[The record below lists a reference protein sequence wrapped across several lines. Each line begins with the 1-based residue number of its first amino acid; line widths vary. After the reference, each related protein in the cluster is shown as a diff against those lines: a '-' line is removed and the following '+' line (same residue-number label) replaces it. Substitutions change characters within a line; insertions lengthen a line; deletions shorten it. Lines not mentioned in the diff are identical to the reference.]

1 VRACGWGRS
10 NPDALKEAILTLYHD
25 PDRREHLGRNGRAHV
40 EARYT
45 PQVVARQYASL
56 LERTAE
62 GGAEGQGREAMGD
75 ESIGW
80 HLHTTPLRFT
90 QHPSRSASIFFILS

>member
-1 VRACGWGRS
+1 MSADGLII
-10 NPDALKEAILTLYHD
+10 NLALDNMFALRFLTLYYA
-25 PDRREHLGRNGRAHV
+25 PDRRERLGRSGRAYV

-62 GGAEGQGREAMGD
+62 A
-75 ESIGW
+75 
-80 HLHTTPLRFT
+80 
-90 QHPSRSASIFFILS
+90 

>member
-1 VRACGWGRS
+1 MFKIPIIAAVRLSLIASVEEDSDTYRFVEKAGCGLWMEPE
-10 NPDALKEAILTLYHD
+10 NPHAFTLYRD
-25 PDRREHLGRNGRAHV
+25 PNRRERLGRNGRSHV

-62 GGAEGQGREAMGD
+62 A
-75 ESIGW
+75 
-80 HLHTTPLRFT
+80 
-90 QHPSRSASIFFILS
+90 